1 MPATDTSTVTT
12 THLAKRIGK
21 PAEAQSD
28 EMKHAYDVA
37 KDLLA
42 DVLEEEAR
50 RQPPPSI
57 LNEAVL
63 RAGRVIW
70 DSKKSSTGGG
80 QAPGLGEA
88 PNRAPM
94 DPRKT
99 IRIVLAGYLRFG
111 IA

>member
-1 MPATDTSTVTT
+1 MPVTDTSTVTT

-21 PAEAQSD
+21 DAAAQSD
-28 EMKHAYDVA
+28 EMKHAFDTA
-37 KDLLA
+37 KALLA

-50 RQPPPSI
+50 RQPPAVI
-57 LNEAVL
+57 LDEAVL
-63 RAGRVIW
+63 RAGRVVW
-70 DSKKSSTGGG
+70 DSKKSAVGGG
-80 QAPGLGEA
+80 QAPGLSDV